1 MSKLDAFL
9 WLSVMCCS
17 EVSRSSHPQTAS
29 EFLQKD
35 IDKFKACQT
44 NESIKK
50 IHYGEKKESMEHR
63 ETNLNASYYN

>member
-9 WLSVMCCS
+9 WLSLMCCS

-29 EFLQKD
+29 DFLQKD

-50 IHYGEKKESMEHR
+50 IHLRRKKGKHG
-63 ETNLNASYYN
+63 T